1 MRYFFPG
8 HIEKLSFLKLPRQG
22 RELMREKNI
31 YVILRQFHN
40 QEQDDTV
47 RFVNLEVIVIK

>member
-1 MRYFFPG
+1 M
-8 HIEKLSFLKLPRQG
+8 KLPRQG

-40 QEQDDTV
+40 QEQYDTV
-47 RFVNLEVIVIK
+47 RFVNLEVVVLK

>member
-1 MRYFFPG
+1 
-8 HIEKLSFLKLPRQG
+8 
-22 RELMREKNI
+22 MREKNI

-47 RFVNLEVIVIK
+47 RFANGEVIVIK

>member
-1 MRYFFPG
+1 
-8 HIEKLSFLKLPRQG
+8 
-22 RELMREKNI
+22 MREKNI

-47 RFVNLEVIVIK
+47 RFVHLEVIVTK